1 MIDLF
6 DGKLHGEKPAQV
18 HFVESIEGQAVDY
31 DFTLD
36 VGLIR
41 VRPGRRLPSARV
53 VPAHWEPRARMKMLT
68 VGCSEGQDATAWHTV
83 IFNPQMRGPVREQLT
98 IRRSNA

>member
-6 DGKLHGEKPAQV
+6 DGKLHGERPAQV
-18 HFVESIEGQAVDY
+18 HFVESVEGQAVDY

-41 VRPGRRLPSARV
+41 IRPDAASPPRESCRRTGSPGRA
-53 VPAHWEPRARMKMLT
+53 
-68 VGCSEGQDATAWHTV
+68 C
-83 IFNPQMRGPVREQLT
+83 
-98 IRRSNA
+98 